1 MFCPQ
6 CGSNIGDNV
15 SFCPQCGAQLGAPVK
30 QDAPSGA
37 VPSADPGTTRSTAVP
52 TGTGTTFTTSTSSTS
67 NMKAPEPPVASAQ
80 EPEADTFAAQVSR
93 AQTRSKRRLPMI
105 LIVILITLTLAATA
119 FAATYIYQNIIL
131 PQLEE
136 QAQQDAEA
144 DLAAQQEAEAEAQE
158 AAEAEQRAVY
168 DDLLTTYRD
177 SQAQGWA
184 NASSSTLNDLA
195 SLGVIVDLREDMNVS
210 VTYDELTSGTV
221 SYAYAD
227 LGNDGTLDLVI
238 GVLIGSGDEYKL
250 IGAFSTDGSATT
262 SLMNGSLLMRVTWDV
277 TRDGYLRALG
287 SDGADSASVQ
297 LYTVENGTAVS
308 AQHLSRIGTS
318 YYSYNDD
325 GSTSP
330 TDSDTFNTAADAAQ
344 TSFDLDWMP
353 LEDFSPSSE

>member
-1 MFCPQ
+1 MYCPQ
-6 CGSNIGDNV
+6 CGSSIGENA
-15 SFCPQCGAQLGAPVK
+15 SFCPQCGAKLGTATE
-30 QDAPSGA
+30 QDASH
-37 VPSADPGTTRSTAVP
+37 SSTDAP
-52 TGTGTTFTTSTSSTS
+52 AGSETTFAASASSHSST
-67 NMKAPEPPVASAQ
+67 NATDQHAAPAQ
-80 EPEADTFAAQVSR
+80 EPGADTFAAQVSR
-93 AQTRSKRRLPMI
+93 AQTRSKRRLPML
-105 LIVILITLTLAATA
+105 LIVVLVTLALAATA

-144 DLAAQQEAEAEAQE
+144 DLAAQQEAEAEAQA

-168 DDLLTTYRD
+168 DDLLTMYRD
-177 SQAQGWA
+177 SQAQEWT

-195 SLGVIVDLREDMNVS
+195 SLGVIVDLQEDMNVS

-221 SYAYAD
+221 SYAYTD

-238 GVLIGSGDEYKL
+238 GVLTGSGDEYKL

-277 TRDGYLRALG
+277 TRDGHLRALG
-287 SDGADSASVQ
+287 SGGADSASVQ

-308 AQHLSRIGTS
+308 AQHLSRIGSS

-353 LEDFSPSSE
+353 LEDFTPSSE